1 MIRKDSVEKQLEC
14 LLQRNIKFVVNEKV
28 LKRGKLLMY
37 RVKDFY
43 IKFVIINNKNE
54 QKYYEIPYPFAI
66 HNVENNDVVFD
77 YTFDTL
83 ADTNKM
89 LGYRLR
95 VISRKKKNK
104 LYDAKMLI
112 TNDVD

>member
-43 IKFVIINNKNE
+43 IKFV
-54 QKYYEIPYPFAI
+54 
-66 HNVENNDVVFD
+66 
-77 YTFDTL
+77 L
-83 ADTNKM
+83 
-89 LGYRLR
+89 
-95 VISRKKKNK
+95 
-104 LYDAKMLI
+104 
-112 TNDVD
+112 